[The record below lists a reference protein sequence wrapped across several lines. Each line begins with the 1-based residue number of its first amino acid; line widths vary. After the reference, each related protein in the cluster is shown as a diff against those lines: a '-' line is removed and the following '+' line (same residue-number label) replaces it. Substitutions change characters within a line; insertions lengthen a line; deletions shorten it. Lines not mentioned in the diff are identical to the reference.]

1 MENVALFVSSCDKY
15 QSVWYPYF
23 ELVKRYWPTHPQRI
37 YLSTESKSCSIEG
50 LDITVLNSGGVIPWS
65 QRLIE
70 ALKQV
75 EEPYIIFS
83 LEDFFFLDI
92 VKQSKIDECLTWMIE
107 DDSIGVC
114 RLSTVETVKG
124 EKYKQSDFV
133 ICPNTH
139 AWRVDTQIALWR
151 KSFLLKVLHPM
162 ETPWQFEGFASKR
175 SMNMAEKLLW
185 FSPADPNDIK
195 LMIFPYFNDVMK
207 GYNIAWGKWLPK
219 NKAWFLKNGI
229 KDVKYHVLG
238 SLSEKDIAR
247 RKKYLYCKPTSV
259 AGKIIKQCYQSYVY
273 ADRVIR
279 ELIISG
285 PNGIRN
291 LYSILYSK
299 ITHRKA
305 DA

>member
-1 MENVALFVSSCDKY
+1 MENIALFVSSCDKY
-15 QSVWYPYF
+15 ESVWYPYF
-23 ELVKRYWPTHPQRI
+23 ELIKIYWPAHPKKI
-37 YLSTESKSCSIEG
+37 YLSTESKSYSIEG
-50 LDITVLNSGGVIPWS
+50 LDITILNSGSVIPWS

-70 ALKQV
+70 ALNQV
-75 EEPYIIFS
+75 EEPFIIFS
-83 LEDFFFLDI
+83 LEDFFFLDTI
-92 VKQSKIDECLTWMIE
+92 KQSKIDECLTWMME
-107 DDSIGVC
+107 DNSIGVC

-124 EKYKQSDFV
+124 KNYKQSDFV
-133 ICPNTH
+133 VCPKNH
-139 AWRVDTQIALWR
+139 MWRVDAQIALWR

-162 ETPWQFEGFASKR
+162 ETPWQFEGFASRR
-175 SMNMAEKLLW
+175 SMNMEEKLLW

-195 LMIFPYFNDVMK
+195 QMIFPYFNDVMK

-229 KDVKYHVLG
+229 KDVKFHVLG
-238 SLSEKDIAR
+238 SLSEEDIAR

-259 AGKIIKQCYQSYVY
+259 TGKVIKQCYQSYVY

-285 PNGIRN
+285 PKGLLN

-299 ITHRKA
+299 ITHKSN
-305 DA
+305 

>member
-1 MENVALFVSSCDKY
+1 MENIALFVSSCDKY

-23 ELVKRYWPTHPQRI
+23 ELIKIYWSAHPRKI
-37 YLSTESKSCSIEG
+37 YLSTESKSYSTEG
-50 LDITVLNSGGVIPWS
+50 MDITVLNSRGIMPWS

-70 ALKQV
+70 ALNQV
-75 EEPYIIFS
+75 EESYIIFS
-83 LEDFFFLDI
+83 LEDFFLLGS
-92 VKQSKIDECLTWMIE
+92 VKQSRIDECLTWMME

-114 RLSTVETVKG
+114 RLSTAETVKG
-124 EKYKQSDFV
+124 ENYKQSDFV

-139 AWRVDTQIALWR
+139 IWRVDTQIALWR

-175 SMNMAEKLLW
+175 SMSMNEKLLW
-185 FSPADPNDIK
+185 FSPTDPDDLK
-195 LMIFPYFNDVMK
+195 QMIYPYYNDVMK
-207 GYNIAWGKWLPK
+207 GYNIGWGKWRPK

-229 KDVKYHVLG
+229 KGVKFHVLG
-238 SLSEKDIAR
+238 SLSEKDIVR

-259 AGKIIKQCYQSYVY
+259 MGKFIKQCYQSYVY

-279 ELIISG
+279 ELIITG
-285 PNGIRN
+285 PKGLLN

-299 ITHRKA
+299 ITHKKK
-305 DA
+305 